1 MKLIAKAKPVKIR
14 IKSGGEEHTS
24 LDSLMRNFNIS
35 DILPLLDGRLVRW
48 LKQQGENEL
57 ADALKTTPIPD
68 LISWQGIMDFI
79 TIFFSDYMGK
89 NSLKDLK
96 ELIEQWSTS
105 GTYKKNND
113 YLLNYLAGLDIE
125 NAKFVYKHKD
135 EWKLSDINWFE
146 LFQHYIE
153 ENKNEDAEAMYIYG
167 KMILEENSYYGRNNK
182 SIGYGYIDRAAR
194 KGWKD
199 AFIYL
204 EPKTKNINNTK
215 QTYSNQ
221 LQEKNVDKIRKS
233 TIISWRIQYEDYIK
247 LPANPGNFENETEKA
262 VWQFIRNCDEIYKY
276 RRYGDCLSKAKKMY
290 QMENNTPYSQFLSLY
305 WRYVLAI
312 CGDTQYLQGLSD
324 DVANSIITGR
334 SDKHYFAF
342 KTFKEKLDF
351 VIDKLLN
358 DLP

>member
-182 SIGYGYIDRAAR
+182 SIGYGYIDKAAR

>member
-24 LDSLMRNFNIS
+24 LDSLMKNFNIS

-57 ADALKTTPIPD
+57 ADVLKTTPIPD

-79 TIFFSDYMGK
+79 TIFFSDYIGK

-105 GTYKKNND
+105 STYNKNND
-113 YLLNYLAGLDIE
+113 YLLSYLAGLDIE

-135 EWKLSDINWFE
+135 EWKLSDINWLK

-153 ENKNEDAEAMYIYG
+153 ENKSEDAEALYIYG
-167 KMILEENSYYGRNNK
+167 KMLLEGNLYNERDNR
-182 SIGYGYIDRAAR
+182 SIGFDYIDKSAR

-199 AFIYL
+199 AFIYMNAITYI
-204 EPKTKNINNTK
+204 EPQKH
-215 QTYSNQ
+215 
-221 LQEKNVDKIRKS
+221 LLEKNVDKIRKS
-233 TIISWRIQYEDYIK
+233 IIIRWRNQYKDYTK
-247 LPANPGNFENETEKA
+247 LPENPGNFKNETEKT
-262 VWQFIRNCDEIYKY
+262 VWQFIRDCDEIYKW

-290 QMENNTPYSQFLSLY
+290 YIANSTPYSQFLSLY
-305 WRYVLAI
+305 WRYVLGI
-312 CGDTQYLQGLSD
+312 CGDTQYLQGLTD
-324 DVANSIITGR
+324 DVANSIKTGGR
-334 SDKHYFAF
+334 DIHNFAF
-342 KTFKEKLDF
+342 KTLKDKLDF

-358 DLP
+358 DLS

>member
-57 ADALKTTPIPD
+57 ADALKATPIPD

>member
-24 LDSLMRNFNIS
+24 LDSLKRNFNIS
-35 DILPLLDGRLVRW
+35 DIVSLLDGRLERW
-48 LKQQGENEL
+48 LYQQEEKEL
-57 ADALKTTPIPD
+57 ADVLKTTPIPD
-68 LISWQGIMDFI
+68 LNSWQGIMDFI

-96 ELIEQWSTS
+96 ELIGQWSTS
-105 GTYKKNND
+105 SIYKKNND
-113 YLLNYLAGLDIE
+113 YLLNYLARLDIE

-135 EWKLSDINWFE
+135 EWKLSDINWLE

-153 ENKNEDAEAMYIYG
+153 ENENEDAEAMYIYG
-167 KMILEENSYYGRNNK
+167 KMILEEDSYYGRNNK
-182 SIGYGYIDRAAR
+182 SIGYGYIDKAAR

-204 EPKTKNINNTK
+204 EPKNKNINNTK
-215 QTYSNQ
+215 QIYSNQ
-221 LQEKNVDKIRKS
+221 LQEKKVDKIRKS
-233 TIISWRIQYEDYIK
+233 TIISWRIQYEYYIK
-247 LPANPGNFENETEKA
+247 LPANPGIFENETEKA
-262 VWQFIRNCDEIYKY
+262 VWQFIRDCDEIYKY

-290 QMENNTPYSQFLSLY
+290 QMAKNTPDSQFLSLY
-305 WRYVLAI
+305 WRYVLGI
-312 CGDTQYLQGLSD
+312 CGDTQSLQGLAD
-324 DVANSIITGR
+324 DVVDSIKLNRNDI
-334 SDKHYFAF
+334 HNFAF
-342 KTFKEKLDF
+342 KTFKDKLNF

>member
-24 LDSLMRNFNIS
+24 LDSLKKNFNIS
-35 DILPLLDGRLVRW
+35 DILPLLDGRLERW
-48 LKQQGENEL
+48 LYQQEEHEL
-57 ADALKTTPIPD
+57 ADMLKTTPIPD
-68 LISWQGIMDFI
+68 LNSWQGIMDFI
-79 TIFFSDYMGK
+79 TIFFSDYIGK

-105 GTYKKNND
+105 STYNKNND
-113 YLLNYLAGLDIE
+113 YLLSYLAGLDIE

-135 EWKLSDINWFE
+135 EWKLSDINWLE
-146 LFQHYIE
+146 LFQYYIE

-167 KMILEENSYYGRNNK
+167 KMILEENSCYRRNNK
-182 SIGYGYIDRAAR
+182 SIGYSYIDKAAR
-194 KGWKD
+194 KGWKN

-204 EPKTKNINNTK
+204 EPKNKNINNTK

-262 VWQFIRNCDEIYKY
+262 VWKFIRDCDEIYKCH
-276 RRYGDCLSKAKKMY
+276 RNGNCLSKAKKMY
-290 QMENNTPYSQFLSLY
+290 QIANDAPYSQFLSLY
-305 WRYVLAI
+305 WRYVLGI

-324 DVANSIITGR
+324 DVANSIITGKC
-334 SDKHYFAF
+334 DTHCFAF